1 MKKIFLKRI
10 KTKENKGFTLIELLV
25 IISILGLISS
35 IVIASTNTSR
45 TKTRDAKR
53 IEDMK
58 NIQIALEMYYDKHN
72 HYPIKY
78 SSSIGPENGNS
89 GWSKDEWTSNSLEE
103 NLEPYI
109 ASLPKEETF
118 GHYFYNSV
126 NNGAIYGLGCSMESP
141 DNFNLVNNDGGYYN
155 DDNYYYEVGEAP
167 VICKDAGKDWFYSA
181 ELNCP

>member
-1 MKKIFLKRI
+1 MKNFFLKKIKI
-10 KTKENKGFTLIELLV
+10 KGDKGFTLIELLIV
-25 IISILGLISS
+25 IAILGLISS
-35 IVIASTNTSR
+35 IVIASANTSR

-58 NIQIALEMYYDKHN
+58 NIRTALEMYYDKYN
-72 HYPIKY
+72 YYPTKH
-78 SSSIGPENGNS
+78 SSIGPEDGNS
-89 GWSKDEWTSNSLEE
+89 GWSKDEWTFDSLEE

-109 ASLPKEETF
+109 APLPKEETF

-126 NNGAIYGLGCSMESP
+126 NSGAIYGLGCSMESP

-155 DDNYYYEVGEAP
+155 NDNHYYETGEAP
-167 VICKDAGKDWFYSA
+167 TICNNAGKDWFYSA